1 MARISIGHLLGKH
14 LDVVGD
20 DGQRGV
26 DFVRHSR
33 GQQPQRG
40 ELLGLAHLLFH
51 AFALRDVVEQ
61 KQASDA
67 LT

>member
-1 MARISIGHLLGKH
+1 
-14 LDVVGD
+14 
-20 DGQRGV
+20 
-26 DFVRHSR
+26 VRHSR
-33 GQQPQRG
+33 GSSPN
-40 ELLGLAHLLFH
+40 EVSFFGLAHLLFH